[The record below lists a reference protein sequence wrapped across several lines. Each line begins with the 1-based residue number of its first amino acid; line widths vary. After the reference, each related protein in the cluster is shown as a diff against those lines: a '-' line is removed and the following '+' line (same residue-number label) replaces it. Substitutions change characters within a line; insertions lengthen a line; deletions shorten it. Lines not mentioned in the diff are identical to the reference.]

1 MEERINQVA
10 LSTVQYRATAQTL
23 DDREYA
29 PAQGDVAGNTKAT
42 LATALDPV
50 NDGIR
55 TYPDASETNLS
66 ASALIKT
73 GSGRIQGVVI
83 NSHTSG
89 TLKLWDSLTASGTVI
104 HETMSFA
111 VGERFIPMFGET
123 FGTGLY
129 ATIGGTAN
137 LTIIYN

>member
-1 MEERINQVA
+1 MPPYSGANNVPTGVRNFEP
-10 LSTVQYRATAQTL
+10 T
-23 DDREYA
+23 
-29 PAQGDVAGNTKAT
+29 
-42 LATALDPV
+42 LDPV

-73 GSGRIQGVVI
+73 GSGRVHGIVV

-89 TLKLWDSLTASGTVI
+89 TLKLWDNTAASGTVLF
-104 HETMSFA
+104 ETITLA
-111 VGERFIPMFGET
+111 AGERWIPFFGAT

-129 ATIGGTAN
+129 LTIGGTAN
-137 LTIIYN
+137 VTIMYN

>member
-1 MEERINQVA
+1 MGHLNQYNATPVA
-10 LSTVQYRATAQTL
+10 RQDGEVVSQTET
-23 DDREYA
+23 DA
-29 PAQGDVAGNTKAT
+29 IGNIKET

-73 GSGRIQGVVI
+73 GSGRIHGVII
-83 NSHTSG
+83 NSHSSG
-89 TLKLWDSLTASGTVI
+89 TLKLWDSLTATGTVI
-104 HETMSFA
+104 HETMTFA

-123 FGTGLY
+123 FGTGLF
-129 ATIGGTAN
+129 ATISGTAN
-137 LTIIYN
+137 ITIIYN